1 MFSKSTYFRCRFLLL
16 TACVLVGT
24 AMGCPQAE
32 AQWWKFW
39 KKRGKEETLV
49 KEASQSVQ
57 QSEKPAGKTL
67 KEVEKERRDAER
79 ELRKQQKKNLKEAEE
94 KREEVLRQTKES
106 QKAIEK
112 HQRNILAENKKNQRQ
127 LRRDLRS
134 SSTNPSGK
142 NSSFLQRYRARKSSS
157 DRFFLSD

>member
-1 MFSKSTYFRCRFLLL
+1 MLSKVSFFRSRFTVL
-16 TACVLVGT
+16 TACLLFGAVLN
-24 AMGCPQAE
+24 CQQAE

-39 KKRGKEETLV
+39 KKRDSEKTV
-49 KEASQSVQ
+49 DKVTSQSTQ
-57 QSEKPAGKTL
+57 QSEKPVGKSL
-67 KEVEKERRDAER
+67 KDVEKERRDAER
-79 ELRKQQKKNLKEAEE
+79 ALRKQQKKDLKEAEE

-112 HQRNILAENKKNQRQ
+112 HQRKILAENKKNQRQ

-142 NSSFLQRYRARKSSS
+142 RSSFLQRYRARKSSS
-157 DRFFLSD
+157 DGFFLSE